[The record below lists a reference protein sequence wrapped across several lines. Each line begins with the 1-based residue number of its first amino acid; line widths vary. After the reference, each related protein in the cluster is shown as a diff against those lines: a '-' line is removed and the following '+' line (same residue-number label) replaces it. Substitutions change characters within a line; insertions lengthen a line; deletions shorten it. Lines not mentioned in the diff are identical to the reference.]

1 MLFIAL
7 RLVGISGTAVM
18 MLRGGLFSDSVA
30 GEIAVQPVTRIRFKV
45 PGPPDHTTIDTYNQA
60 KVAALV
66 IFDGNVG
73 ILRRDG
79 FGLLAGK
86 RARSE

>member
-1 MLFIAL
+1 MFIAL

-30 GEIAVQPVTRIRFKV
+30 GEIAVQLVTRIRFKV

-66 IFDGNVG
+66 IFNGDIG
-73 ILRRDG
+73 IHRRNS
-79 FGLLAGK
+79 FSLFAGK
-86 RARSE
+86 RARRE